1 MDTTNTVDIQTQE
14 QTKFKEQD
22 AEDIFFNYL
31 MSEVASTSFEY
42 VICLQQTKAA
52 KERYLSKLR
61 LFDKQVAKKSK
72 KKTTKIVPCGYH
84 PEFGYDLSDREKQ
97 LKTDCAEF
105 TNTEYLEYKKLR
117 KKSNYLKSKLVNTV
131 SKNFTLD

>member
-1 MDTTNTVDIQTQE
+1 MNHQTQE
-14 QTKFKEQD
+14 QPNDKEQD

-31 MSEVASTSFEY
+31 MSEVASTSVEY

-72 KKTTKIVPCGYH
+72 KKVTKIVPYGYH
-84 PEFGYDLSDREKQ
+84 PEFGQDLSDREQQ
-97 LKTDCAEF
+97 LKTECAEF
-105 TNTEYLEYKKLR
+105 TNNEYLEYKKLR

-131 SKNFTLD
+131 SKNFILV

>member
-1 MDTTNTVDIQTQE
+1 MKETQSQAQTQE
-14 QTKFKEQD
+14 NS
-22 AEDIFFNYL
+22 EDIYFDYV
-31 MSEVASTSFEY
+31 MSEVASTSVEY

-52 KERYLSKLR
+52 KERYLDKLR

-72 KKTTKIVPCGYH
+72 KNVTKVVP
-84 PEFGYDLSDREKQ
+84 FGHSSVFGHYLSDREQQ
-97 LKTDCAEF
+97 LETECAEF
-105 TNTEYLEYKKLR
+105 TNNEYLEYKKLR